1 MNYDAALKACQTKN
15 TRESYARCLAA
26 FARWLNGRAVDY
38 DNTLNFREHLVKA
51 GDSPQSVNQH
61 LAAIRFYAKQTV
73 KRKEQP
79 AEWAQS
85 VCAVENLKIK
95 GRKLGNWLKKAEAER
110 LLNAPDTTH
119 PQGVRDRAILGLF
132 IGAGLRRSEICNLQV
147 KHIERRDGRWVL
159 VGIEG
164 KHGRT
169 RNVPVADWCKA
180 LVDVWTTKA
189 GIRSGH
195 IFRSVRWS
203 EKKQKLTL
211 GAKPLTPA
219 MLYQIV
225 KLYGRQ
231 IGRGQIAP
239 HDLRRTFARLAFE
252 GEAPIKQIQI
262 ALGHANQQTTE
273 IYVNAEQN
281 LQMSPSDVLG
291 IEVKI

>member
-1 MNYDAALKACQTKN
+1 MNYDAALKVCETKN
-15 TRESYARCLAA
+15 TRESYGRCLAA
-26 FARWLNGRAVDY
+26 FDRWLDGRTVDY
-38 DNTLNFREHLVKA
+38 DNTLNFRDYLVNA
-51 GDSPQSVNQH
+51 GNSPQSVNQH
-61 LAAIRFYAKQTV
+61 LSAIRFYARQSV
-73 KRKEQP
+73 ERKEQP

-85 VCAVENLKIK
+85 VCAVRNLKVK
-95 GRKLGNWLKKAEAER
+95 GRKLGNWLKKTDAEN

-119 PQGVRDRAILGLF
+119 PQGIRDRAILGLF

-147 KHIERRDGRWVL
+147 AHIERRDGRWVL
-159 VGIEG
+159 VGIKG

-169 RNVPVADWCKA
+169 RNVPVADWCKS
-180 LVDVWTTKA
+180 LVDAWMSRA

-195 IFRSVRWS
+195 IFRAVRWN

-211 GAKPLTPA
+211 SAKPLTPA

-291 IEVKI
+291 INITT